1 LLNDVL
7 KTVFLLFRSFDYA
20 GFDVAV
26 NHEYQSASDEMIFGN
41 VFFFEAIARAIPGVQ
56 VSDGEG
62 LNFFVVKGDRY
73 LGISL
78 KSGLNVF
85 LMQVRKRE

>member
-1 LLNDVL
+1 MMFSGL
-7 KTVFLLFRSFDYA
+7 FLLFRSFDYA

-26 NHEYQSASDEMIFGN
+26 NHEYQSASDEMILAMF
-41 VFFFEAIARAIPGVQ
+41 FFFEAIARAILGVQ

-62 LNFFVVKGDRY
+62 LDFFIVKGDRY

-78 KSGLNVF
+78 SLVQMCF
-85 LMQVRKRE
+85 